1 MLIDTSGLYR
11 YFNKQ
16 SAHHD
21 AAKTFFQSA
30 LERVTHNYIL
40 AEFVALSN
48 IRGLDRKTTFDFSSW
63 ILDTPLMDVI
73 FVDGAL
79 HSKALTLLENRI
91 DKNWSLCDAVSFVLM
106 KDRSITEALT
116 TDRHFEQAG
125 FVRLLKP

>member
-1 MLIDTSGLYR
+1 M
-11 YFNKQ
+11 
-16 SAHHD
+16 
-21 AAKTFFQSA
+21 
-30 LERVTHNYIL
+30 
-40 AEFVALSN
+40 
-48 IRGLDRKTTFDFSSW
+48 RGLDRKTTFDFSSW
-63 ILDTPLMDVI
+63 ILDTPLTDVI